1 MTQGKIG
8 RDKNGNNEFGEVNL
22 EAEKL
27 FFENQIVPRWV
38 PTKVAASIL
47 GISPNALRIRKC
59 RSEIECKYFGK
70 ELRFDVCYLQ
80 SLFLHE
86 RKSG

>member
-27 FFENQIVPRWV
+27 FFENQIVAVWASTR
-38 PTKVAASIL
+38 VAAKLL
-47 GISPNALRIRKC
+47 GITPNALRIRKC
-59 RSEIECKYFGK
+59 RGEIACRYFGK
-70 ELRFDVCYLQ
+70 HLRFNMNDLQ
-80 SLFLHE
+80 ALFRVTRE
-86 RKSG
+86 E